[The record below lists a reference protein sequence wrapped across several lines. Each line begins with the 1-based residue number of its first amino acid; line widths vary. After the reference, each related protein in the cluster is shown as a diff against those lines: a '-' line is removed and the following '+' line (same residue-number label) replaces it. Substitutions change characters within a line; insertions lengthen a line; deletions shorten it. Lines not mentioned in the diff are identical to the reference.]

1 MADLK
6 LAGLRVHLNRSALSQ
21 STSMK
26 AAVVLLHGFG
36 APGTD
41 LVSIGD
47 VISVPEGTGIFFP
60 EGPLDLGQLLG
71 PAYSAARAWWPIDM
85 VQLQVAM
92 MTGQV
97 ARAAQ
102 GIAAGLEDASHQVRR
117 LLDEIQSEFG
127 LDSRRIVIGGFS
139 QGAVACLDVALRDSR
154 DLAGLLLMSGTMVS
168 EETVSMLAPRRAGMR
183 VLLSHGQS
191 DPILPYSLA
200 EALRDQLN
208 NAGWQLSWVPFLGGH
223 GIPLDVVRA
232 VSTLLPEWLK

>member
-1 MADLK
+1 MTDLK

-85 VQLQVAM
+85 AQLQVAM

-154 DLAGLLLMSGTMVS
+154 DLAGLLLMSGTMAS
-168 EETVSMLAPRRAGMR
+168 EEAVSTLAPRRAGMR
-183 VLLSHGQS
+183 VLLSHGKS

-208 NAGWQLSWVPFLGGH
+208 NAGWQLSWVPFPGGH
-223 GIPLDVVRA
+223 GIPFDVVRA

>member
-1 MADLK
+1 MDDLK
-6 LAGLRVHLNRSALSQ
+6 LAGLRVRLNRSALSR
-21 STSMK
+21 SKSMK

-71 PAYSAARAWWPIDM
+71 PAYAAARAWWPIDM

-117 LLDEIQSEFG
+117 LIDEIQSEFG
-127 LDSRRIVIGGFS
+127 LDSRRIVLGGFS
-139 QGAVACLDVALRDSR
+139 QGAVACLDIALRDSR

-168 EETVSMLAPRRAGMR
+168 EELVSALAPHRAGMR

-191 DPILPYSLA
+191 DPILPYSIA

-208 NAGWQLSWVPFLGGH
+208 SAGWQMSWVPFPGGH

-232 VSTLLPEWLK
+232 ASTLLPEWLK